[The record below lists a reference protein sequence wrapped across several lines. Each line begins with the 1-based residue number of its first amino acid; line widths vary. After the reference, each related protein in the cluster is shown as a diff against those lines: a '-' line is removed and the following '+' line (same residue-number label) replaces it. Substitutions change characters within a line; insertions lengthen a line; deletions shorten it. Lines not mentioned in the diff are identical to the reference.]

1 MSADEQ
7 LSARL
12 EAVLGLVP
20 PCRHLV
26 DVGCDHAWVPL
37 AAVRRGL
44 AGRATG
50 VDRALAPLA
59 QAQGNL
65 DACGETR
72 VELLRADGLRGWA
85 DETVQVVVLAGLG
98 ARSIIRVIETAPVW
112 LQRGAVWVLQP
123 NTQWAGLRQWARRHG
138 LHLQAE
144 RMVLEDGRYFWTCR
158 YQMAPGPDPVYTAS
172 FAARMPPASWQGAL
186 ALEVLGPWLFRE
198 PDPIYLRWL
207 THEARRQRRILTR
220 GGDSATALRAIFEGA
235 LVELGRQGDPAVD
248 AGSFALDGPDDRG
261 GF

>member
-50 VDRALAPLA
+50 VDRAAAPLA
-59 QAQGNL
+59 AAQRNL
-65 DACGETR
+65 DAWGETR

-85 DETVQVVVLAGLG
+85 DETAQVVVLAGLG
-98 ARSIIRVIETAPVW
+98 ARSIIRVIETAPVG
-112 LQRGAVWVLQP
+112 LQRGAAWVLQP
-123 NTQWAGLRQWARRHG
+123 NTEWAGLRHWARRHG

-158 YQMAPGPDPVYTAS
+158 YQMAPGPDPSYSDS
-172 FAARMPPASWQGAL
+172 FAARMPPAVWQGGL

-198 PDPIYLRWL
+198 PDPIYVRWL
-207 THEARRQRRILTR
+207 RQEERRQRGISMRSSN
-220 GGDSATALRAIFEGA
+220 SATELGAIFDWA
-235 LVELGRQGDPAVD
+235 LVQLGRQVDPTGGPRAFV
-248 AGSFALDGPDDRG
+248 LDGLDDRVSY
-261 GF
+261 